1 MLPSTSGGHDP
12 ISTARGCDR
21 CFLPGLAL
29 DWGRCAKAREEATQ
43 GEGEPQNRGSPAV
56 SQPTAGAVQVP
67 PREARGGRM
76 HSFAYSHTGPA
87 GRPRRGQ
94 SGDLGARGKEPD
106 TPTRDRSPGGGWEA
120 TGSKGGEGP
129 VPHAQHRAHAS
140 PRAPLQPDRGDSA
153 PPRPPVPLGLPPC
166 GRLPRWGP
174 TAGSPATAPAPAPPG
189 GGALGAG
196 PPRGR
201 GRPRSGLGGKRWP
214 ELGPAQPSQ
223 LSGPPA
229 PG

>member
-94 SGDLGARGKEPD
+94 SGDLGARGKNQTRRLGTGARGEAGKLRAAKAARAPSHTHSTEP
-106 TPTRDRSPGGGWEA
+106 TPVHALPSSPTA
-120 TGSKGGEGP
+120 VTP
-129 VPHAQHRAHAS
+129 L
-140 PRAPLQPDRGDSA
+140 PRARRYLWGSRPAAASRAGVPLPALQP
-153 PPRPPVPLGLPPC
+153 PLRR
-166 GRLPRWGP
+166 RLR
-174 TAGSPATAPAPAPPG
+174 
-189 GGALGAG
+189 LGAG
-196 PPRGR
+196 PWGR
-201 GRPRSGLGGKRWP
+201 GHRGGGAGPGAGWAGSAGRS
-214 ELGPAQPSQ
+214 
-223 LSGPPA
+223 
-229 PG
+229 